1 MIGEKKNSAR
11 VGEKADSYSMGIGSK
26 MGHSNNQPLDVEA
39 PVEMTKIVADKK

>member
-11 VGEKADSYSMGIGSK
+11 VGEKADSYSMGVGSK
-26 MGHSNNQPLDVEA
+26 MGSNAQSLDVAA